1 MKKLFSWLLIAS
13 AAIVT
18 LSCDKEK
25 MYPGAPDRPAEKEP
39 EPEVVVPTNIVFR
52 LAGDSISCTYK
63 DSQRPQAGWGEYFA
77 EALGEG
83 VQLVNYAASGASSK
97 SYLDSLKW
105 DALVAD
111 IQPGD
116 VVMIQFGHNDAKDE
130 ESHHTDPKTTYKA
143 NLTKFIDDVQAKYA
157 VPVLMTCVSHRY
169 FKETG
174 ALNRTHGDYPD
185 VVRALAE
192 EKQVPLLDAENKTY
206 MWLSSLGEERSED
219 YFVVY
224 KLNPEKEDNTHL
236 TVKGAQDVAKLL
248 AKEMKKLQPWTLA
261 PEVPETPE
269 TPENPEGT
277 TPETPAQ

>member
-13 AAIVT
+13 AAIIT
-18 LSCDKEK
+18 LSCEKEK
-25 MYPGAPDRPAEKEP
+25 MFPGAPNKPAEKEP

-143 NLTKFIDDVQAKYA
+143 NLTKFIEDVQAKYA

-206 MWLSSLGEERSED
+206 IWLSNLGEERSEE

-224 KLNPEKEDNTHL
+224 KRNPEKEDNTHL

-248 AKEMKKLQPWTLA
+248 AKEMKRLQPWTLA
-261 PEVPETPE
+261 PEFSEE
-269 TPENPEGT
+269 TPENPEE

>member
-1 MKKLFSWLLIAS
+1 MKKLLSGLLIAS
-13 AAIVT
+13 AVVFT
-18 LSCDKEK
+18 SCEKEK
-25 MYPGAPDRPAEKEP
+25 MFPGAPDRPAEKEP
-39 EPEVVVPTNIVFR
+39 EPEVIVPTNIVFR
-52 LAGDSISCTYK
+52 LAGDSVSCTYK
-63 DSQRPQAGWGEYFA
+63 DTQRPQAGWGEYFA

-83 VQLVNYAASGASSK
+83 VQFVNYAVSGASSK
-97 SYLDSLKW
+97 SYIDSQKW
-105 DALVAD
+105 DALVAE

-116 VVMIQFGHNDAKDE
+116 VVMIQLGHNDAKDTE
-130 ESHHTDPKTTYKA
+130 EHHTDPKTTYKA

-206 MWLSSLGEERSED
+206 MWLSNLGEELSEE

-236 TVKGAQDVAKLL
+236 TVKGAQDVAKLI
-248 AKEMKKLQPWTLA
+248 AKELKKLQPWTLA
-261 PEVPETPE
+261 PEVPETP
-269 TPENPEGT
+269 
-277 TPETPAQ
+277 AQ